1 MRHSAKEVAS
11 AYPSFSSLAGQD
23 QTGGW
28 AEGFQP
34 TRSVWTVLI
43 EVLLRGFGLASSGA
57 V

>member
-11 AYPSFSSLAGQD
+11 AYPGFSSLAGQG
-23 QTGGW
+23 QTGEW
-28 AEGFQP
+28 AGGFQP